1 MPPGVSL
8 TDQQVQVGML
18 TVGRAAAR
26 SDGEAL
32 MPRSAFAT
40 TRRWCAGL
48 IGACLAVVV
57 LCGLAVLVSPAAR
70 ADGPEK
76 VVIGAFINDLQDID
90 LANDS
95 YTVDLY
101 LWMRW
106 RNPALNPWQTVD
118 VMNSNGTQNTTSSS
132 TGGVVGEPLFE
143 EPRDMPDGSKYMIMR
158 YQGVFSRKMNLE
170 KYPFDVQ
177 NLELIFE
184 DQGMDARQLQFV
196 ADSTPVRISR
206 AVTNPG
212 YLLEPPTTAVVNHLY
227 RTNFGDLTAPA
238 EVEYS
243 RFIITI
249 PVKRQ
254 ILPYLVK
261 IMLPIFIV
269 ILITWL
275 IYVLPAR
282 LEDSRTGIGVTAML
296 TIVALQWTTDDN
308 LPSVEYLTMLD
319 LIYILSL
326 FYVLVAM
333 GYTVIAS
340 RRNRHQVAEAL
351 TRSTDRTWS
360 IVTLGVYAVLVALT
374 MFLYLNHQHVDPPS

>member
-1 MPPGVSL
+1 MARL
-8 TDQQVQVGML
+8 
-18 TVGRAAAR
+18 AAA
-26 SDGEAL
+26 AL
-32 MPRSAFAT
+32 
-40 TRRWCAGL
+40 RRWCAVLIRAGL
-48 IGACLAVVV
+48 GVAV
-57 LCGLAVLVSPAAR
+57 LSGLAVLVSPSAHADAA
-70 ADGPEK
+70 PEK

-106 RNPALNPWQTVD
+106 RNPALSPWQTVD

-275 IYVLPAR
+275 IYALPAR

-333 GYTVIAS
+333 GYTVMAS

-360 IVTLGVYAVLVALT
+360 IVTLGIYAFLVALT
-374 MFLYLNHQHVDPPS
+374 MFLYLNHQHVDPPV

>member
-1 MPPGVSL
+1 MV
-8 TDQQVQVGML
+8 
-18 TVGRAAAR
+18 AAAVL
-26 SDGEAL
+26 AL
-32 MPRSAFAT
+32 LLP
-40 TRRWCAGL
+40 
-48 IGACLAVVV
+48 
-57 LCGLAVLVSPAAR
+57 AR
-70 ADGPEK
+70 ANADTGPEK
-76 VVIGAFINDLQDID
+76 VTIGAFINDLQDID

-106 RNPALNPWQTVD
+106 KNPALKPWQTID
-118 VMNSNGTQNTTSSS
+118 VMNSNGTENSTSSS
-132 TGGVVGEPLFE
+132 TGGVVGEPLFDD
-143 EPRDMPDGSKYMIMR
+143 PKDMPDGTKYMILR
-158 YQGVFSRKMNLE
+158 FQGVFSRKMNLE

-184 DQGMDARQLQFV
+184 DQGMDVRDLQFV
-196 ADSTPVRISR
+196 PDTTPVRISR

-243 RFIITI
+243 RFVITI

-275 IYVLPAR
+275 IYVLPPR
-282 LEDSRTGIGVTAML
+282 MEDARTGIGITAML

-319 LIYILSL
+319 LIYILSML
-326 FYVLVAM
+326 YVLIAM

-340 RRNRHQVAEAL
+340 RRNRHEAAEAL
-351 TRSTDRTWS
+351 TRSTDRLMS
-360 IVTLGVYAVLVALT
+360 IVTLGAYVFLVGLT
-374 MFLYLNHQHVDPPS
+374 IILYLNHQHVDPPL